1 MAERLRQN
9 RQILS
14 SSLSPSARTEVGILE
29 QQAAGQSQI
38 TKLLNTMSGFFYD
51 QMQEKVVEEGEQYGA
66 TNPITLKELEK
77 MEQGENITARF
88 GYGVRGKAARKV
100 AFGALQS
107 EIEIEASKD
116 YQTYIMDAELK
127 NLPIEEV
134 ADGLDAITIGYTSK
148 LKEVDAQIGLNTKAR
163 LSQLT
168 NSHFSSYAADVI
180 KKQKQNE
187 QLKSIL
193 NTEQGIDLLPVLLK
207 NFIKNEQPE
216 VILKEL
222 SKLKNNLKTQIMDS
236 NLKINDK
243 KKYIQS
249 GEDRIDESIIRGM
262 VEYYQD
268 QGLDLNTLID
278 TKQTN
283 PYMKN
288 LYSMLSPKTKS
299 NYVDKINNKLTE
311 INNENSIQSKQTE
324 TLINLSKDKI
334 TQKLNRFFNQFTPG
348 MDVPDD
354 IINTIQKLKMVDRDV
369 AVEYEENVADIDAGF
384 SINVDQTLKIFLD
397 NKVNDGTL
405 EFTDIKNNLSKLTV
419 EQWQEYRKKA
429 LDVQMTEIK
438 DFKEEVVS
446 RPSLH
451 KLYPEFAI
459 DYSQIIRIPERE
471 QEKRARQQTVE
482 AGMRQ
487 LAKQAKLKQEPFD
500 PDTAYQQVVKG
511 LPELI
516 TKSQLEEQSNKAT
529 LSVIS
534 DIAGKSSIF
543 RDAEILA
550 DDMNIVDNLEFY
562 KEFERRFKQ
571 FNSKLAR
578 IIKSKKDTG
587 LSSSEFTNIISKVRD
602 RIEQLESGNE

>member
-9 RQILS
+9 REILS

-88 GYGVRGKAARKV
+88 GYGLRGKAARKA
-100 AFGALQS
+100 AFGALQN

-116 YQTYIMDAELK
+116 YQTYIMDAKLK

-168 NSHFSSYAADVI
+168 NSHFSSYAADLI

-187 QLKSIL
+187 QLKLIR
-193 NTEQGIDLLPVLLK
+193 NTEQEIDTIPVLLK
-207 NFIKNEQPE
+207 NYIRNEPPNVIVTQLKNLKNRFNEQIMNSNLE
-216 VILKEL
+216 AND
-222 SKLKNNLKTQIMDS
+222 KLKYLKD
-236 NLKINDK
+236 
-243 KKYIQS
+243 

-262 VEYYQD
+262 VEYHQD

-384 SINVDQTLKIFLD
+384 SINVNQILTKSLD
-397 NKVNDGTL
+397 KKVNDGTL
-405 EFTDIKNNLSKLTV
+405 EFTDIKDNLSKLTA
-419 EQWQEYRKKA
+419 EQWEEYRKKA
-429 LDVQMTEIK
+429 LDIQMTEIK
-438 DFKEEVVS
+438 DFKEMVVS
-446 RPSLH
+446 QPSLH
-451 KLYPEFAI
+451 KVYPEFAI

-471 QEKRARQQTVE
+471 QEKRTRQQTVE

-500 PDTAYQQVVKG
+500 PDTAYQQVIKG
-511 LPELI
+511 LPKFI
-516 TKSQLEEQSNKAT
+516 SKSQLEEQANKAT
-529 LSVIS
+529 LSVIT
-534 DIAGKSSIF
+534 DIAGKSSIL
-543 RDAEILA
+543 RDAKIIT

-562 KEFERRFKQ
+562 QEFERRYKQ
-571 FNSKLAR
+571 FNGSLAR

-587 LSSSEFTNIISKVRD
+587 LSSTEFTNIISKVRE
-602 RIEQLESGNE
+602 RIRQLESGDE